1 MMTHGT
7 LGGLDQSIEL
17 AAFQDVH
24 RKCVHLSAK
33 TEKAPNISNRSDKS
47 SIIKTSWGQLE
58 MVIVNL
64 EIVLKWFWI
73 SEMKLF

>member
-24 RKCVHLSAK
+24 RKCVHLSAM
-33 TEKAPNISNRSDKS
+33 TESAEH
-47 SIIKTSWGQLE
+47 LE
-58 MVIVNL
+58 Q
-64 EIVLKWFWI
+64 KR
-73 SEMKLF
+73 